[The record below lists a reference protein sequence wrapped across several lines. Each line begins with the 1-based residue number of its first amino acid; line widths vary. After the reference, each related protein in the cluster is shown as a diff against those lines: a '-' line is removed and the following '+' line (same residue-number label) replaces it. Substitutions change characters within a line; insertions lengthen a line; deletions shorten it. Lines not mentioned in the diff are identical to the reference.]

1 MTRSIAGPGDQARS
15 VPITSNF
22 IPENNMFLNKVHGV
36 AQRNLFTQLYGLY
49 EKGIAFL
56 LQCPSIS
63 SYIMDV
69 PYNQRLSVCTDKC
82 TLILEA
88 VLDRELFQEIQIN
101 SSSLIDLNKLKLHL
115 NILHE

>member
-49 EKGIAFL
+49 DKGIAFL

-69 PYNQRLSVCTDKC
+69 PYNHRLSVCTDEC